1 MSTPVVAG
9 AIALWLEIDPT
20 LSPSGI
26 RDIMAASCNRDSF
39 VEAGP
44 AKKWGYGKLDIDAGI
59 KYLLARLDGDI
70 DGDGAVT
77 AADIT
82 CLYNIMLGISNEHI
96 QRADVDCDGNITS
109 ADVSAE
115 YNRLLGI

>member
-1 MSTPVVAG
+1 MSAPIVTG

-20 LSPSGI
+20 LSPS
-26 RDIMAASCNRDSF
+26 DIKNVMAATCYRDDF

-59 KYLLARLDGDI
+59 KYLIARLNGDV
-70 DGDGAVT
+70 DGDGVVT

-82 CLYNIMLGISNEHI
+82 CLYNIMLGTSNEHI
-96 QRADVDCDGNITS
+96 QRADVNCDGNITA
-109 ADVSAE
+109 ADVSSE
-115 YNRLLGI
+115 YNRLLFE